1 MVRHRATN
9 YPGMNLGGGDR
20 PEQVKGIHVSHE
32 FFRLFG
38 APVALGRTFSVDE
51 DRPGGGRVVVLSSG
65 LWQRRFGSDPA
76 ILGKPLTLGGEIYT
90 IIGVIGPGFAFDSA
104 PDLYLPFQADPNSTQ
119 QAHYF
124 NAAARLKPGV
134 PLQAAQAALKL
145 AAGEYKRKFPNS
157 MGPNNAFTVE
167 PMQQTIVRNVR
178 TALLVLLGAVGCVLL
193 IACANVANLLLARAT
208 VRAREIAI
216 RAAIG
221 AGRGRIVRQL
231 LTESVLLSLI
241 GGALGLA
248 LGAFGV
254 RALLALNPGN
264 IPRIGTDG
272 SGVTLDWTVLGFTG
286 LVSVLTGILFGLVP
300 ALQASRA
307 DLNSTLKETGSR
319 SGTGLRQN
327 ITRALL
333 VISEMAL
340 AIVLLVGAGLLIR
353 TFAALHR
360 VAPGFDS
367 HNVLTMNTS
376 LAGSHFDRTAAIS
389 DLARQA
395 TERIEALPGVEAA
408 AGTCYLPLEGGM
420 GLPFLIEG
428 RPLTNGPVHG
438 GAGWAYVTYRF
449 FEVFKVPM
457 VRGRASPSG
466 TMRAHPV

>member
-1 MVRHRATN
+1 
-9 YPGMNLGGGDR
+9 
-20 PEQVKGIHVSHE
+20 
-32 FFRLFG
+32 
-38 APVALGRTFSVDE
+38 
-51 DRPGGGRVVVLSSG
+51 
-65 LWQRRFGSDPA
+65 
-76 ILGKPLTLGGEIYT
+76 
-90 IIGVIGPGFAFDSA
+90 
-104 PDLYLPFQADPNSTQ
+104 
-119 QAHYF
+119 
-124 NAAARLKPGV
+124 
-134 PLQAAQAALKL
+134 
-145 AAGEYKRKFPNS
+145 
-157 MGPNNAFTVE
+157 
-167 PMQQTIVRNVR
+167 MQQTIVRNVR

-221 AGRGRIVRQL
+221 AGHGRIVRQL